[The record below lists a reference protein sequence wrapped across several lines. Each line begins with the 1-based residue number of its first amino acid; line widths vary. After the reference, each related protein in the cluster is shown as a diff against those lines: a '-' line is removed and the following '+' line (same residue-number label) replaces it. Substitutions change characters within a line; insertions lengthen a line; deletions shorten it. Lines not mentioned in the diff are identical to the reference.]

1 MSNTKGRAGHPH
13 ENAARQGT
21 AARPKGK
28 NEDADIPYTDG
39 GRLSSSRPNS
49 AAADFTKSKMTWL
62 DAIASDADVPH
73 AAFRV
78 AYVLVSRYLNR
89 RTGTAWPSLT
99 TLADDIG
106 TDARTVSRHLSV
118 LEGRGYLAKKR
129 GGDGRPNTYA
139 MVVSDQTKMS
149 GLKPSRPD
157 KNVRSERGGKV
168 ISDRTNS
175 RFQTGQNCP
184 TNPYRE
190 PFELRG
196 EPYRLPPIEPL
207 KNSFGE
213 HETGGSAPEALPPCS
228 ALDDLGPG
236 EWEPCFDEPEEG
248 LGSLEEAPVVIREF
262 HESLPARLRSAF
274 TYGPGGYIFADEPD
288 VELSRRLIP
297 LLRRYLGEDGTAV
310 VSPFDDRY
318 DLACLLSEAEGLVDD
333 LDEAQHLS
341 ARCSYDADP
350 QYA

>member
-1 MSNTKGRAGHPH
+1 MQNTEDHADHPH
-13 ENAARQGT
+13 EKTARQGCAARLGRIEYAKSSYDNPSDQSST
-21 AARPKGK
+21 AAVK
-28 NEDADIPYTDG
+28 
-39 GRLSSSRPNS
+39 
-49 AAADFTKSKMTWL
+49 AATEFTKVKMAWL
-62 DAIASDADVPH
+62 DAVATDADVPH

-78 AYVLVSRYLNR
+78 AYVLASRYLNR
-89 RTGTAWPSLT
+89 KTGTAWPSLT

-106 TDARTVSRHLSV
+106 TDARTVSRHLSI

-129 GGDGRPNTYA
+129 GGDGRPNTYT
-139 MVVSDQTKMS
+139 MVISDRTKLS

-157 KNVRSERGGKV
+157 KIVRSERGGKV
-168 ISDRTNS
+168 VSDRTNS

-207 KNSFGE
+207 DNSFGE

-248 LGSLEEAPVVIREF
+248 LGSLEEAPGVIREF
-262 HESLPARLRSAF
+262 HDSLPARLRSAF
-274 TYGPGGYIFADEPD
+274 TYGPGGYVFADEPE
-288 VELSRRLIP
+288 VELLRWLIP
-297 LLRRYLGEDGTAV
+297 LLRRHLGEDGTAV
-310 VSPFDDRY
+310 VSPLDDRY
-318 DLACLLSEAEGLVDD
+318 DLACLLSEAEGLVDC
-333 LDEAQHLS
+333 LDDAEHLS
-341 ARCSYDADP
+341 PRSSYDADP